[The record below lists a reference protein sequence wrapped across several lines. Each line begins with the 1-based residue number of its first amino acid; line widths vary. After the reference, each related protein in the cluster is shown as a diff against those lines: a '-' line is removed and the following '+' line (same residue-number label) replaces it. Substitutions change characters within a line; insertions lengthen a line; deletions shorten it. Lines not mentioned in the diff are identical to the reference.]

1 MPLIVLLIV
10 AALVVDFFWLLAA
23 VMVTVVVARLIGCWL
38 AQRDDRSIA
47 ERQRMAEL
55 SARADQQHAWVLAGD
70 DCGVYGNWPPVA
82 T

>member
-1 MPLIVLLIV
+1 
-10 AALVVDFFWLLAA
+10 
-23 VMVTVVVARLIGCWL
+23 MVTVVARLIGCWL